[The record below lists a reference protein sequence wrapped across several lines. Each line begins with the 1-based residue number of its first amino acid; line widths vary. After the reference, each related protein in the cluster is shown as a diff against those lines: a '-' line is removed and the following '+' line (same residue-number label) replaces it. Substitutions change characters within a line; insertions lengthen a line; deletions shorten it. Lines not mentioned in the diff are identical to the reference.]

1 MLVSRLHE
9 ILTCSFQCYA
19 LILEANLYSIMSTT
33 SENNKRI
40 ARNTMFLYFR
50 QILVMA
56 VSLYTVRVVLDV
68 LGEEDYGIY
77 NVVGGFVAMFNILSG
92 ALSVAISRFIT
103 YEMGQPDVTTLG
115 LRSIFSSSLLI
126 QIAMGLVIAMLL
138 GTFGVWFVEYKM
150 VIPAERLDV
159 ALYVLGFSTLNF
171 FINLL
176 SVPYNALII
185 AHEQMKA
192 FAYISVVEVTLKLV
206 VAYLLVISPLDKLW
220 LYALSMALVSLVV
233 RFIYAAYCKRHFA
246 ECCFVWGFD
255 RRLLYKMF
263 VFSGWAF
270 LGNGSFVLKEHGVN
284 ILLNIFCGPIVN
296 AARGITSQVTGA
308 ITLFVSNFMQAVN
321 PQITKLYSSGN
332 LQDMHRLI
340 FKSSRFSFYLMLMLG
355 VPLMKG
361 IDYILSFWLV
371 SVPEYTA
378 VFIQLLMVFCLMDCL
393 VQPLM
398 TGLLAEGNIRV
409 YEIALVVLNI
419 GNVFF
424 SYIAL
429 KHGYFPECVYWISIV
444 VEVGI
449 IISRVWLS
457 GKTYQLPVK
466 RYCVEVLGN
475 ALLVAAVTGIF
486 AWWICLPLNNAFANF
501 ILSMLLVFLFAGL
514 MVYVLGLTRNE
525 RKFLRTT
532 IKNKLCL

>member
-1 MLVSRLHE
+1 MDTL
-9 ILTCSFQCYA
+9 
-19 LILEANLYSIMSTT
+19 
-33 SENNKRI
+33 ENNKRI
-40 ARNTMFLYFR
+40 AKNTLFLYFR
-50 QILVMA
+50 QILVML

-68 LGEEDYGIY
+68 LGEENYGIY

-92 ALSVAISRFIT
+92 GLSVAISRFIT
-103 YEMGQPDVTTLG
+103 YEMGQPDVTTLR

-126 QIAMGLVIAMLL
+126 QIVMGFVITLL
-138 GTFGVWFVEYKM
+138 IGTFGVWFIEHKM
-150 VIPAERLDV
+150 VIPTERLDM
-159 ALYVLGFSTLNF
+159 ALYVLGFSTLSF

-192 FAYISVVEVTLKLV
+192 FAYISVVEVTLKLA
-206 VAYLLVISPLDKLW
+206 VAYSLIISPLDKLW
-220 LYALSMALVSLVV
+220 LYALGMVLVALFV
-233 RFIYAAYCKRHFA
+233 RFIYAAYCKRHFI
-246 ECCFVWGFD
+246 ECCFVWEFD
-255 RRLLYKMF
+255 SRLLSRMF

-284 ILLNIFCGPIVN
+284 ILLNLFCGPAVN

-308 ITLFVSNFMQAVN
+308 VTLFVSNFMQAVN

-332 LQDMHRLI
+332 LWDMHRLI

-355 VPLMKG
+355 IPLMKG
-361 IDYILSFWLV
+361 VDYILSLWLV

-409 YEIALVVLNI
+409 YEIALVVLNV
-419 GNVFF
+419 GNVGL

-429 KHGYFPECVYWISIV
+429 KHGYLPECVYWISIV

-457 GKTYQLPVK
+457 GKAYRLPVK

-475 ALLVAAVTGIF
+475 ALLVATVAGVF
-486 AWWICLPLNNAFANF
+486 AWRICLPLANAFANF
-501 ILSMLLVFLFAGL
+501 ILSMLLIFLFTGL
-514 MVYVLGLTRNE
+514 MVYILGLTSDE
-525 RKFLRTT
+525 RKFLRST
-532 IKNKLCL
+532 IMNRLRL

>member
-1 MLVSRLHE
+1 MD
-9 ILTCSFQCYA
+9 TP
-19 LILEANLYSIMSTT
+19 
-33 SENNKRI
+33 ENNKRI
-40 ARNTMFLYFR
+40 AKNTLFLYFR

-68 LGEEDYGIY
+68 LGEENYGIY

-103 YEMGQPDVTTLG
+103 YEMGQPDVTTLR
-115 LRSIFSSSLLI
+115 LRRIFSSSLLI
-126 QIAMGLVIAMLL
+126 QIAMGLVITLL
-138 GTFGVWFVEYKM
+138 IGTFGVWFVEHKM
-150 VIPAERLDV
+150 VISADCLDV
-159 ALYVLGFSTLNF
+159 ALYVLGFSTLSF

-192 FAYISVVEVTLKLV
+192 FAYISVVEVALKLV
-206 VAYLLVISPLDKLW
+206 VAYSLVIFSLDKLG
-220 LYALSMALVSLVV
+220 LYALSMVLVALIV
-233 RFIYAAYCKRHFA
+233 RFTYIVYCKCHFA
-246 ECCFVWGFD
+246 ECRFVWGFD
-255 RRLLYKMF
+255 RRLLSKMF

-284 ILLNIFCGPIVN
+284 ILLNIFCGPAVN

-308 ITLFVSNFMQAVN
+308 VTLFVSNFMQAVN

-332 LQDMHRLI
+332 LQDMYCLI
-340 FKSSRFSFYLMLMLG
+340 LKSSRFSFYLMLMLG
-355 VPLMKG
+355 IPLMKG
-361 IDYILSFWLV
+361 VDYVLALWLV

-378 VFIQLLMVFCLMDCL
+378 IFIRLLMVFCLMDCL

-409 YEIALVVLNI
+409 YEIVLLVLNV
-419 GNVFF
+419 GNVAL

-429 KHGYFPECVYWISIV
+429 KHGYVPECVYWVSIV

-457 GKTYQLPVK
+457 GKAYRLPVK

-475 ALLVAAVTGIF
+475 ALLVAAVAGVF
-486 AWWICLPLNNAFANF
+486 AWWIYLPFTNTFANF
-501 ILSMLLVFLFAGL
+501 ILSMLLVFLFTGL
-514 MVYVLGLTRNE
+514 MVYVLGLTCNE
-525 RKFLRTT
+525 RKFLRSV
-532 IKNKLCL
+532 IKNKLRL

>member
-1 MLVSRLHE
+1 MD
-9 ILTCSFQCYA
+9 TP
-19 LILEANLYSIMSTT
+19 
-33 SENNKRI
+33 ENNKRI
-40 ARNTMFLYFR
+40 AKNTLFLYFR

-68 LGEEDYGIY
+68 LGEENYGIY

-103 YEMGQPDVTTLG
+103 YEMGQPDVTTLR
-115 LRSIFSSSLLI
+115 LRRIFSSSLLI
-126 QIAMGLVIAMLL
+126 QIAMGLVITLL
-138 GTFGVWFVEYKM
+138 IGTFGVWFVEHKM
-150 VIPAERLDV
+150 VISADRLDV
-159 ALYVLGFSTLNF
+159 ALYVLGFSTLSF

-192 FAYISVVEVTLKLV
+192 FAYISVVEVALKLV
-206 VAYLLVISPLDKLW
+206 VAYSLVIFSLDKLG
-220 LYALSMALVSLVV
+220 LYALSMVLVALIV
-233 RFIYAAYCKRHFA
+233 RFTYIVYCKCHFA
-246 ECCFVWGFD
+246 ECRFVWGFD
-255 RRLLYKMF
+255 RRLLSKMF

-284 ILLNIFCGPIVN
+284 ILLNIFCGPAVN

-308 ITLFVSNFMQAVN
+308 VTLFVSNFMQAVN

-332 LQDMHRLI
+332 LQDMYCLI
-340 FKSSRFSFYLMLMLG
+340 LKSSRFSFYLMLMLG
-355 VPLMKG
+355 IPLMKG
-361 IDYILSFWLV
+361 VDYVLALWLV

-378 VFIQLLMVFCLMDCL
+378 IFIRLLMVFCLMDCL

-409 YEIALVVLNI
+409 YEIVLLVLNV
-419 GNVFF
+419 GNVAL

-429 KHGYFPECVYWISIV
+429 KHGYVPECVYWVSIV

-457 GKTYQLPVK
+457 GKAYRLPVK

-475 ALLVAAVTGIF
+475 ALLVAAVAGVF
-486 AWWICLPLNNAFANF
+486 AWWIYLPFTNTFANF
-501 ILSMLLVFLFAGL
+501 ILSMLLVFLFTGL
-514 MVYVLGLTRNE
+514 MVYVLGLTCNE
-525 RKFLRTT
+525 RKFLRSV
-532 IKNKLCL
+532 IKNKLRL

>member
-1 MLVSRLHE
+1 
-9 ILTCSFQCYA
+9 
-19 LILEANLYSIMSTT
+19 
-33 SENNKRI
+33 
-40 ARNTMFLYFR
+40 
-50 QILVMA
+50 MA

-103 YEMGQPDVTTLG
+103 YEMGQPDVTTLR

-284 ILLNIFCGPIVN
+284 
-296 AARGITSQVTGA
+296 T
-308 ITLFVSNFMQAVN
+308 
-321 PQITKLYSSGN
+321 QITKLYSSGN